1 MPLEDIA
8 RARSSGEGLK
18 NPIIALA
25 RTIAATRIESRIARE
40 LYDRNLPDLMMLYL
54 EGTDVIGHVFA
65 SYVPPKL
72 ACVSDADYARYHRA
86 VDEYYALVDR
96 ILGQWMRRA
105 EEDGATLI
113 VNSDHGFKW
122 GEERSCVRDS
132 LNPSTAGFW
141 HRLDGVFAA
150 WGARVAEAP
159 SAAARPSS
167 TSSPRSRRCSACRS
181 TGVPPEASSAAP
193 FPACPRPRARTS
205 PSVPVRRLAAEQMS
219 EKEASEY
226 TKKLL
231 ALGYLSGGE
240 PGKLAPS
247 GGDRPGLTEGAW
259 NNLGLYFSVN
269 GGKVDYAAAEAAY
282 RKALELRPEYHSPQF
297 NLAVLY
303 RARGDDRRALDWL
316 FRSLSAGH
324 ADPEGT
330 LLLWAAEYREKGK
343 TGPEREVLE
352 RGARLYPDSE
362 PVARQLA
369 LLRFRARDCAAAEAA
384 VARFAAASQSP
395 DTLNVLG
402 LLSTCLGRPD
412 AAVAFFRRSLA
423 INPDQ
428 PGAIRSLDLL
438 QKGLPPGEKR
448 P

>member
-1 MPLEDIA
+1 M
-8 RARSSGEGLK
+8 
-18 NPIIALA
+18 
-25 RTIAATRIESRIARE
+25 
-40 LYDRNLPDLMMLYL
+40 
-54 EGTDVIGHVFA
+54 
-65 SYVPPKL
+65 
-72 ACVSDADYARYHRA
+72 
-86 VDEYYALVDR
+86 
-96 ILGQWMRRA
+96 
-105 EEDGATLI
+105 
-113 VNSDHGFKW
+113 
-122 GEERSCVRDS
+122 
-132 LNPSTAGFW
+132 
-141 HRLDGVFAA
+141 
-150 WGARVAEAP
+150 
-159 SAAARPSS
+159 
-167 TSSPRSRRCSACRS
+167 
-181 TGVPPEASSAAP
+181 
-193 FPACPRPRARTS
+193 
-205 PSVPVRRLAAEQMS
+205 
-219 EKEASEY
+219 
-226 TKKLL
+226 
-231 ALGYLSGGE
+231 
-240 PGKLAPS
+240 
-247 GGDRPGLTEGAW
+247 
-259 NNLGLYFSVN
+259 
-269 GGKVDYAAAEAAY
+269 
-282 RKALELRPEYHSPQF
+282 
-297 NLAVLY
+297 LY

-412 AAVAFFRRSLA
+412 AAIGFFRRSLA

-438 QKGLPPGEKR
+438 QKGLPPGEKQ